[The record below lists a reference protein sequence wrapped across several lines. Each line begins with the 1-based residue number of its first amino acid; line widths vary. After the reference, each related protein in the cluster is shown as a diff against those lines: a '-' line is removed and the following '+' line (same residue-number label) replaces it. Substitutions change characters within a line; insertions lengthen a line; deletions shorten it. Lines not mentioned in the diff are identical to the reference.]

1 MPLRL
6 RVTPRTDQ
14 KADEGEVAA
23 AERIVEFE
31 DSVDEVRIG
40 RRADAELSL
49 PFKALSSLH
58 ARLLRK
64 RTSTGERGNAWLI
77 EDLESKNGTYV
88 GKNRLKPGEQRLM
101 FAGDRIDLGP
111 VKVVFDGHTQPT
123 PGAEGTGTI
132 ARRLVN
138 DLLLASPGSGAPTL
152 SVIAGAKDV
161 QTLKLLDR
169 DRPYFIG
176 RAQECDLAFPYDELS
191 RKHASL
197 TRTWN
202 GIVLRDLGSK
212 NGILVNGIAIT
223 SQRLCDGDEIEMG
236 PLKLR
241 LMDPEEKYLRSLED
255 KKEERAPRT
264 DSAPKP
270 QIDWPAAL
278 AVSVPPTP
286 AAPPIAG
293 SPGASDASTGARKA
307 SRLAPRPAA
316 PGAAAP
322 ASVVQAPSIFDEHHP
337 ALSARR
343 PPADPQPEVGHEQTE
358 VRRAKK
364 TMYFAAVVLLAIL
377 AAVVY
382 LTLGNG
388 STLGSSL

>member
-14 KADEGEVAA
+14 KADQKADEGEVATT
-23 AERIVEFE
+23 ERIVEFE
-31 DSVDEVRIG
+31 DNVDEIRIG
-40 RRADAELSL
+40 RRGDAELSL

-88 GKNRLKPGEQRLM
+88 GKNKLKPGEQRLM

-123 PGAEGTGTI
+123 PGAEGTSTI

-138 DLLLASPGSGAPTL
+138 DLLLASPGSGAPTV

-161 QTLKLLDR
+161 ETLKLLDR
-169 DRPYFIG
+169 ERPYFIG
-176 RAQECDLAFPYDELS
+176 RAQECDLSFPFEELS

-212 NGILVNGIAIT
+212 NGILVNGVAMT
-223 SQRLCDGDEIEMG
+223 SQRLRDGDEIEMG

-241 LMDPEEKYLRSLED
+241 LMDPEEKYLRSLDDQADRDARSDE
-255 KKEERAPRT
+255 
-264 DSAPKP
+264 APKP
-270 QIDWPAAL
+270 QIAWPAAL
-278 AVSVPPTP
+278 AVAVPPTP
-286 AAPPIAG
+286 AATPAA
-293 SPGASDASTGARKA
+293 PGPGETSSSARKA

-316 PGAAAP
+316 PGSAAP
-322 ASVVQAPSIFDEHHP
+322 ASTLEQRSILDEHHP
-337 ALSARR
+337 ALAAHR
-343 PPADPQPEVGHEQTE
+343 PPADPQPDLGHEQTE
-358 VRRAKK
+358 VRRARK
-364 TMYFAAVVLLAIL
+364 TMYFAIAVLLAIL
-377 AAVVY
+377 GAVVY

-388 STLGSSL
+388 STLGS